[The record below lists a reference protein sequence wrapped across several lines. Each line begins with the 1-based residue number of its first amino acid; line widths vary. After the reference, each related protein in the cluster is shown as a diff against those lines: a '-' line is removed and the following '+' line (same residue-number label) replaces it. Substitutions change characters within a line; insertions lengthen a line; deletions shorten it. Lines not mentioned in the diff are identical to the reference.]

1 MIYLWVKDVKVKDVL
16 NLFYYTVLYC
26 IVFYILFIVL
36 YFILFEVE
44 ILLFYYIF
52 CFIPYVYS
60 HPLANETAKIYLLL
74 LQQFYNLLG
83 LKKYDNLSK
92 IN

>member
-1 MIYLWVKDVKVKDVL
+1 M
-16 NLFYYTVLYC
+16 
-26 IVFYILFIVL
+26 
-36 YFILFEVE
+36 LFEVE

-83 LKKYDNLSK
+83 LK
-92 IN
+92 